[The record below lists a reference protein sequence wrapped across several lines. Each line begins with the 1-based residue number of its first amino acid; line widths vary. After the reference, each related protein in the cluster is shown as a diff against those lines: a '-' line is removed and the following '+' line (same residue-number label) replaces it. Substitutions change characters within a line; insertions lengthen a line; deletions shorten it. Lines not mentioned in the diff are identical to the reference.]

1 MDISKITHRRTL
13 NKRDEVLG
21 KEFETNSFGRC
32 FIIDYAGVNKVKVA
46 FYNPFCIVK
55 CSMLNLKRG
64 AVANPMKPTVY
75 GKGYLGVGNYSSN
88 SNVRLYK
95 LWKNMLERV
104 YCLKTRYRRQSY
116 EDTEVCEDWHNFQNF
131 AEWCLTQEHF
141 FSKDSKGRC
150 YQLDKDILL
159 KGNKIYSPE
168 TCCFVPHEINSLF
181 VFGKSKRGEFP
192 IGVWFDRRSGKY
204 QADVSKNGETVY
216 LGVFETPKKA
226 FEHYKKV
233 KESHIKE
240 VAEIWEDRT
249 DGKVYKALLTWE
261 IEENE

>member
-1 MDISKITHRRTL
+1 MDINKITDSRTL

-21 KEFETNSFGRC
+21 KEFETNSFGKC

-46 FYNPFCIVK
+46 FYNPFCIVE

-75 GKGYLGVGNYSSN
+75 GKGYLGVGNHSSN

-104 YCLKTRYRRQSY
+104 YSLKTRYRRQSY
-116 EDTEVCEDWHNFQNF
+116 EDIEVCEDWHNFQNF
-131 AEWCLTQEHF
+131 AEWCLAQEHF

-168 TCCFVPHEINSLF
+168 TCCFVPLEINTLLI
-181 VFGKSKRGEFP
+181 FGKSRRGDFIVGVGKRN
-192 IGVWFDRRSGKY
+192 SKY
-204 QADVSKNGETVY
+204 QASIRIERKNIY
-216 LGVFETPKKA
+216 LGVFETPHKA
-226 FEHYKKV
+226 F
-233 KESHIKE
+233 
-240 VAEIWEDRT
+240 
-249 DGKVYKALLTWE
+249 KVYKEAKEDHIKCVADKWKNCIDQRVYQALLTWRVA
-261 IEENE
+261 IDD

>member
-1 MDISKITHRRTL
+1 METSKITHRHTL

-32 FIIDYAGVNKVKVA
+32 FIIDYAGVNDVKVA
-46 FYNPFCIVK
+46 FYDPFCIVK

-75 GKGYLGVGNYSSN
+75 GKGYLGVGNHSSN

-116 EDTEVCEDWHNFQNF
+116 EDIEVCEDWHNFQNF
-131 AEWCLTQEHF
+131 AEWCLAQEHF
-141 FSKDSKGRC
+141 FSKDSEGRC

-159 KGNKIYSPE
+159 KGNKIYSPD
-168 TCCFVPHEINSLF
+168 TCCFVPLEINTLLIS
-181 VFGKSKRGEFP
+181 GKSRRGDF
-192 IGVWFDRRSGKY
+192 IVGVGKEN
-204 QADVSKNGETVY
+204 SKYKASVRIERKNIY
-216 LGVFETPKKA
+216 LGVFETPYKA
-226 FEHYKKV
+226 FEVYKET
-233 KESHIKE
+233 KEAHIKC
-240 VAEIWEDRT
+240 VADKWKNCIDQR
-249 DGKVYKALLTWE
+249 VYHALMTWR
-261 IEENE
+261 IAIDD